1 MKSDS
6 KRAFITAAA
15 LAAAVYFFVVYHPDN
30 GIGEGKA
37 GPDFALPDRSGAVV
51 HLSDYRG
58 KLVLV
63 HFWATWCPTCTQEM
77 PYFNEMA
84 AHFKGSTNLVI
95 LGPSLDDSG
104 RGGGWKAVETF
115 EKRIPLAFRILM
127 DHHGDVADQYGTYAL
142 PETYLIGRDGKI
154 LRKFVGA
161 EAWTSPKIMGYL
173 ESEINKK
180 N

>member
-15 LAAAVYFFVVYHPDN
+15 IAAAVYFFVVYHPNN
-30 GIGEGKA
+30 GVGEGGQ
-37 GPDFALPDRSGAVV
+37 GPEFALSDRSGAVV

-77 PYFNEMA
+77 PYFNQMV
-84 AHFKGSTNLVI
+84 AHFKTNPDLVI
-95 LGPSLDDSG
+95 LGLSLDDSG
-104 RGGGWKAVETF
+104 RGNGWKAVETF
-115 EKRIPLAFRILM
+115 EKQMPVAFRVLM
-127 DHHGDVADQYGTYAL
+127 DRHGDIADQYGTYAL

-154 LRKFVGA
+154 LRKFIGA
-161 EAWTSPKIMGYL
+161 QEWTSTKIMTYL
-173 ESEINKK
+173 ESEIIKK